1 MNRQGPVRSVLI
13 FSAFALAFF
22 MSYGLRAV
30 NAVLAPDLTA
40 AFSLSAGDL
49 GAMSSAYFVA
59 FSAMQL
65 PLGIWLDR
73 YGSRRVEAALLLVA
87 AAGACFFCAGI
98 KHYPAVDRAGP
109 HRCRYGGLFDGRVE
123 GFPFLV

>member
-1 MNRQGPVRSVLI
+1 MNRQGPARSVLI

-49 GAMSSAYFVA
+49 GAMSSAYF
-59 FSAMQL
+59 
-65 PLGIWLDR
+65 
-73 YGSRRVEAALLLVA
+73 
-87 AAGACFFCAGI
+87 
-98 KHYPAVDRAGP
+98 
-109 HRCRYGGLFDGRVE
+109 
-123 GFPFLV
+123 

>member
-1 MNRQGPVRSVLI
+1 
-13 FSAFALAFF
+13 
-22 MSYGLRAV
+22 MSYGLRAI
-30 NAVLAPDLTA
+30 NAVLAPDLVA

-73 YGSRRVEAALLLVA
+73 FGSRRVEASLLLVA
-87 AAGACFFCAGI
+87 ALGCGFLRWAIKLRTYGLGA
-98 KHYPAVDRAGP
+98 R
-109 HRCRYGGLFDGRVE
+109 
-123 GFPFLV
+123 

>member
-1 MNRQGPVRSVLI
+1 MNAAKGSFARGLLI

-22 MSYGLRAV
+22 MSYGLRAI
-30 NAVLAPDLTA
+30 NAVLAPDLVA

-73 YGSRRVEAALLLVA
+73 FGSRRVEASLLVQVWQLA
-87 AAGACFFCAGI
+87 
-98 KHYPAVDRAGP
+98 
-109 HRCRYGGLFDGRVE
+109 
-123 GFPFLV
+123 